1 MAHDAQE
8 AEQELKSLF
17 GGCDV
22 HREAEGCLLSSGKME
37 VTASCI

>member
-8 AEQELKSLF
+8 AGQELKGLF

-22 HREAEGCLLSSGKME
+22 HREAEGSGQGRWK
-37 VTASCI
+37 